1 LDKKKDIIRKDGR
14 GQLRP
19 LSMNWVKTMK
29 QKLFVMLAGL
39 CIFMF
44 LAGTSVY
51 AESPAIPA
59 LPQAFYG
66 TVIDASG
73 QPVPAGT
80 VIEAQ
85 GTGVTMG
92 VLGNPIT
99 TIETGIYGAP
109 GIDPNKLIVQGNV
122 TDGTPITFYVGGTQA
137 QCYDVAAA
145 GGWTDTYPFKSG
157 EVTELN
163 LQVGKGTVTFTYTP
177 TVTATHTSSGQ
188 SPSGGGGGGG
198 GGGGF
203 EVTSV
208 TPTTTATGTESVN
221 EGTSGTTQEGTSGT
235 TSGQGTITGTN
246 GTESSSTES
255 PTPMVTSTGTQ
266 APGTTGYSLIPPIWG
281 IGILV
286 IIIIIGVGAYYYSRQ
301 KAGEEKKE

>member
-1 LDKKKDIIRKDGR
+1 MR
-14 GQLRP
+14 
-19 LSMNWVKTMK
+19 
-29 QKLFVMLAGL
+29 QKSFVMLAGL

-51 AESPAIPA
+51 AESPAIPS

-80 VIEAQ
+80 AIQAQ
-85 GTGVTMG
+85 GTGVTTG

-99 TIETGIYGAP
+99 TIQTGIYGAP
-109 GIDPNKLIVQGNV
+109 GMDPNKLIVQGSV
-122 TDGTPITFYVGGTQA
+122 TDGTPITFFVGGTQA

-145 GGWTDTYPFKSG
+145 SGWTDTYPFKSG

-163 LQVGKGTVTFTYTP
+163 LQVGKGTVTYTYTP
-177 TVTATHTSSGQ
+177 VPTVTVTHTSTGQ

-208 TPTTTATGTESVN
+208 NPTTTQVTGGTESSS
-221 EGTSGTTQEGTSGT
+221 GTSQEGTSGT
-235 TSGQGTITGTN
+235 TSDQGTNTGT
-246 GTESSSTES
+246 GTESSSTQGTTAN
-255 PTPMVTSTGTQ
+255 PTSEVTSTGTQ
-266 APGTTGYSLIPPIWG
+266 ATGTTGYSLIPPIWG

>member
-1 LDKKKDIIRKDGR
+1 
-14 GQLRP
+14 
-19 LSMNWVKTMK
+19 MNWVKTMK

-198 GGGGF
+198 GGF